1 MFNLRKISNVLTR
14 KKWIAGFGFMI
25 LFLLPQ
31 LCLGDL
37 YDITYESYNVFDEY
51 CGNNPSICRIDDT
64 HHLVQANQPGFVFS
78 QIRVVTVDPETGEM
92 TYGISE
98 LLAPAAMEVTIIQI
112 DYMHYFCAYRT
123 ISDFGA
129 AVVTVDPV
137 SWSVTVESDFLL
149 DTSFGGMYVN
159 ASKINENHFLVAFQ
173 SHSAPSDSK
182 LWGVVLNVNT
192 DNWVISG
199 GEHHMIIDGNSTS
212 YNRSISIDDT
222 HQLCVS
228 NSFDG
233 DANCLASVLTFDLES
248 LTVTSEA
255 TYDLEIDDVITL
267 DLAKYDDTH
276 FILDYSATIGLQDYT
291 AYAVVL
297 SVDPSDWSV
306 TKENPL
312 QIDALGLDPD
322 LSRIDDTH
330 YLCSYITVNEAYTT
344 SIGKGVVLTLDP
356 ADWTL
361 TMETPNDEIMSS
373 HAGCPMMS
381 KIDDAHYIVVFTRYD
396 PIYMTYTGCAQVLN
410 VELITGWIEGTVS
423 LDGGAGNVEYVIVTA
438 GNSSTSPDVTGNY
451 SIAIQPGTYDV
462 TATLVDYDPVTVED
476 VVVVE
481 GQITD
486 GIDFVLISNV
496 GVDGETVSIIPE
508 LIGNYPNP
516 FNPTT
521 TISFS
526 TAESTEDTELI
537 IYNLK
542 GQKVKRLISSSA
554 NQLSAGQYSVIWN
567 GTDENNKLVSSG
579 IYFYKLKSGN
589 YTSTKKMI
597 LMK

>member
-1 MFNLRKISNVLTR
+1 MFNLRKINNVSNR

-25 LFLLPQ
+25 LFLIPQ

-37 YDITYESYNVFDEY
+37 YDITYESYNIFDEY

-64 HHLVQANQPGFVFS
+64 HYLVQANQPGFVFS
-78 QIRVVTVDPETGEM
+78 QIRVVTVDPETGAM
-92 TYGISE
+92 TSGPDVM
-98 LLAPAAMEVTIIQI
+98 LAPAAMEVIILPI
-112 DYMHYFCAYRT
+112 DYTHYFCAYRT

-137 SWSVTVESDFLL
+137 SWTVSVESDFLL

-173 SHSAPSDSK
+173 SHSAPSNSR
-182 LWGVVLNVNT
+182 LWGVVLNVDT
-192 DNWVISG
+192 DNWVITDG
-199 GEHHMIIDGNSTS
+199 DYHMIIDGNSTAH
-212 YNRSISIDDT
+212 NRSISIDDT

-233 DANCLASVLTFDLES
+233 DVNCLATVLTFDLED

-255 TYDLEIDDVITL
+255 VYDLEIDDVITL

-276 FILDYSATIGLQDYT
+276 FILDYSVTAGQDYS

-297 SVDPSDWSV
+297 SVDPDDWSV

-330 YLCSYITVNEAYTT
+330 YLCSYITIDASYDH

-356 ADWTL
+356 ADWTF
-361 TMETPNDEIMSS
+361 TMETPNDQIMDD
-373 HAGCPMMS
+373 HAGCPMLS

-396 PIYMTYTGCAQVLN
+396 PIYMTYSGCAQVLN
-410 VELITGWIEGTVS
+410 VELTTGWIEGTVS
-423 LDGGAGNVEYVIVTA
+423 LDGGVGNVEYVIVTA

-451 SIAIQPGTYDV
+451 SMAIQPGTYDV

-481 GQITD
+481 GQITG

-496 GVDGETVSIIPE
+496 DVDGETVSIILE

-526 TAESTEDTELI
+526 VTQTFSLVNLEI
-537 IYNLK
+537 FNLK
-542 GQKVKRLISSSA
+542 GQKVKQLI
-554 NQLSAGQYSVIWN
+554 NDQLSEGQHSVVWN
-567 GTDENNKLVSSG
+567 GTDDSGKSVSSG
-579 IYFYKLKSGN
+579 IYFYKMRTGN

>member
-1 MFNLRKISNVLTR
+1 MFNLRKISNVSKR
-14 KKWIAGFGFMI
+14 KKWITGFGFII

-37 YDITYESYNVFDEY
+37 YDITYESYNIFDEY
-51 CGNNPSICRIDDT
+51 VGNNPSICRIDDT
-64 HHLVQANQPGFVFS
+64 HYLVQANQPGFVFS
-78 QIRVVTVDPETGEM
+78 QIRVVTVDPETGAM
-92 TYGISE
+92 TSGPDVM
-98 LLAPAAMEVTIIQI
+98 LAPAAMEVTILPI
-112 DYMHYFCAYRT
+112 DYTHYFCAYRT
-123 ISDFGA
+123 ISDYGA
-129 AVVTVDPV
+129 AVVTVDPD
-137 SWSVTVESDFLL
+137 SWTVTVESDFLI
-149 DTSFGGMYVN
+149 DPPFAAMYIN

-173 SHSAPSDSK
+173 SHSTPSDSK

-192 DNWVISG
+192 TNWVISG
-199 GEHHMIIDGNSTS
+199 GEYHMIIDGNSTS
-212 YNRSISIDDT
+212 HNRSISIDDT
-222 HQLCVS
+222 HQLCIS

-233 DANCLASVLTFDLES
+233 DANCLATVLTVDLEN

-255 TYDLEIDDVITL
+255 TYDLQIDDVITL

-276 FILDYSATIGLQDYT
+276 FILDYSVTAGQDYA

-297 SVDPSDWSV
+297 SVDPSEWSV
-306 TKENPL
+306 TRENPL

-330 YLCSYITVNEAYTT
+330 YLCSYITVDAAYFTT
-344 SIGKGVVLTLDP
+344 IGKGIVLTLDP

-361 TMETPNDEIMSS
+361 TMETPNDQIMGD

-438 GNSSTSPDVTGNY
+438 GNTSTNPDVTGNY

-462 TATLVDYDPVTVED
+462 TATLVDYDPVTVEN

-496 GVDGETVSIIPE
+496 GVDNETVSIIPE

-521 TISFS
+521 NIAFS
-526 TAESTEDTELI
+526 LSEANHVTLEVYNVKGEKVITLI
-537 IYNLK
+537 DREFEA
-542 GQKVKRLISSSA
+542 GDHSA
-554 NQLSAGQYSVIWN
+554 IWK
-567 GTDENNKLVSSG
+567 GTDDNDKPVSSG
-579 IYFYKLKSGN
+579 VYFYKMVSEGNSGC
-589 YTSTKKMI
+589 YTSTRKMI